1 MSGFALSCK
10 STHIINYGD
19 KLNQKTAYFTTTRCA
34 HGLAIAGSKPT
45 YHAGS
50 HILARHLHIYSK
62 FFSCAH
68 WYQPGAD
75 LRWLRQLSG
84 DAKRSTLLGDHWSN
98 SLLYNCLC
106 GTGINFRI
114 SDCSINSFPSMG
126 LAVLRS
132 EEHTS

>member
-75 LRWLRQLSG
+75 LRRLRQLSG
-84 DAKRSTLLGDHWSN
+84 DVKGSTLLGDDWTD
-98 SLLYNCLC
+98 SLLYDRLC
-106 GTGINFRI
+106 GIGIDIRI
-114 SDCSINSFPSMG
+114 GNRAID
-126 LAVLRS
+126 
-132 EEHTS
+132 